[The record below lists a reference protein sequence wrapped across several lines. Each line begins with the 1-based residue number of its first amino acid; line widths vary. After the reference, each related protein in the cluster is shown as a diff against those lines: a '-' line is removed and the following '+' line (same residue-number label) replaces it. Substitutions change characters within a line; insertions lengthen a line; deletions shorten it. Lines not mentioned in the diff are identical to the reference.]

1 MKLKALLAI
10 AVACMTVNATVQADG
25 GGQLV
30 RLITPTLWVELPD
43 QFACNL
49 TNVSGQTRNVRTRI
63 ISNGVVLL
71 NSGVV
76 QIEPMHIAN
85 EAIPGRPD
93 PGGPVYCE
101 FTVEGDKSWY
111 RGAAKLWRLEPN
123 FTDFLVIPAT

>member
-10 AVACMTVNATVQADG
+10 AVACMTVNATAQTGG
-25 GGQLV
+25 GGQTV

-49 TNVSGQTRNVRTRI
+49 TNVSNQTRNVRTRI
-63 ISNGVVLL
+63 ISNGVVLS

-76 QIEPMHIAN
+76 PVQPMYTAN
-85 EAIPGRPD
+85 EAIAGLSA
-93 PGGPVYCE
+93 PGGPIYCE
-101 FTVEGDKSWY
+101 FTVEENKNWY